1 MKSYKE
7 YENITIGFSD
17 IAQLILRFS
26 CQPPVELNFG
36 GDGEYGA
43 YIVDEDAEIGA
54 HYHEVARGDYWAWI
68 YDDYGKS
75 LNIDTNDNAGE
86 IVVYRAGDYGCIIQ
100 IIGGGVVHAT
110 NQGETHITE
119 TIDGKTVVT
128 HDDKV
133 ISI

>member
-7 YENITIGFSD
+7 YEKITIGSSD

-26 CQPPVELNFG
+26 CQPPIELNFG
-36 GDGEYGA
+36 GDDEYEA
-43 YIVDEDAEIGA
+43 YIVNADAEIGA
-54 HYHEVARGDYWAWI
+54 HYHEVARGKYWAWI
-68 YDDYGKS
+68 YSDEGRT
-75 LNIDTNDNAGE
+75 LRIDTAGNAGE

-100 IIGGGVVHAT
+100 IIGGGTVTAAKCGDV
-110 NQGETHITE
+110 HITE

-133 ISI
+133 IYI